1 MAVSL
6 GEKQKPKEIMITTCL
21 DDNTPVLM
29 RLLRPNSLDRARY
42 LAGYQRLSER
52 SRYCRFLYNPRSLS
66 EKMIRYFTVVD
77 NYNHL
82 ALCAKDLRNGNGIG
96 VARYIRKPDN
106 PTVAELAITVIDD
119 YQNMGLG
126 SQLMDQIIPLAKQNG
141 IHKFVGHLLEDNHAM
156 LKILRRFN
164 ASIHWEQGPIFR
176 TQLDLNDAPLI
187 HIL

>member
-1 MAVSL
+1 MAIL
-6 GEKQKPKEIMITTCL
+6 GGELQDQSRIRINSQLK
-21 DDNTPVLM
+21 DNTPVLI
-29 RLLRPNSLDRARY
+29 RLIRSNSKDRARY
-42 LAGYQRLSER
+42 LAGYKRLSER

-82 ALCAKDLRNGNGIG
+82 ALCAKDLRDDNGIG
-96 VARYIRKPDN
+96 VARYIRKSDH

-126 SQLMDQIIPLAKQNG
+126 SQLMEQIIPLAMQNG

-156 LKILRRFN
+156 LNILRRYN
-164 ASIHWEQGPIFR
+164 ADIQWEQGPILR
-176 TQLDLNDAPLI
+176 TQLNLNQIPSIYTL
-187 HIL
+187 